1 MVVPFPGRRLRPMVP
16 AAAPQFTADELR
28 LILDA
33 LLDARLVLQAIAGGT
48 LIHPFE
54 PPLHLH
60 DLAPEI
66 TRVEAALLLVGA
78 A

>member
-1 MVVPFPGRRLRPMVP
+1 MVSV
-16 AAAPQFTADELR
+16 ASPQFSADELR

-48 LIHPFE
+48 LIHPLE
-54 PPLHLH
+54 PPLHLY

-66 TRVEAALLLVGA
+66 SRVEAALLLIGA

>member
-1 MVVPFPGRRLRPMVP
+1 MVP

-48 LIHPFE
+48 LIQPSE

-60 DLAPEI
+60 DLSPEI
-66 TRVEAALLLVGA
+66 SRVEAALLLVGA

>member
-1 MVVPFPGRRLRPMVP
+1 MVP

-60 DLAPEI
+60 DLTPEN

>member
-1 MVVPFPGRRLRPMVP
+1 MVP
-16 AAAPQFTADELR
+16 ATPPQFSSDELR

-33 LLDARLVLQAIAGGT
+33 LLDARLVLLAISGGT
-48 LIHPFE
+48 LIHPYE

-60 DLAPEI
+60 DLTPEI
-66 TRVEAALLLVGA
+66 TRVEAALLLIGA